1 MIQNIF
7 LPEKFGTYYLF
18 SQRMVGINITKAHLY
33 VTIVVARGSRIT
45 IEKSMV
51 EPLVGER
58 SDPTERVIEAIK
70 KVMKKIGTVGSVRIA
85 LSANMVVFK
94 ELRLPFDEY
103 DKLNKIV
110 RFEVEP
116 LLPFPV
122 QDAIIDFIITGTSKG
137 SGSQVLVAAAQKQ
150 TIAEQLSLFEQAGID
165 PAVITV
171 DAFCLY
177 ALYNQIPAY
186 KALQGTAIIIDLDLP
201 FTKIL
206 IIHNDQLRII
216 RTLPHGI
223 AQIAKSASE
232 SLKMSVPLVMDHL
245 IRFGLE
251 KSEPPEIVQTL
262 QKSFADFWNKT
273 QFAINSALNQLNEN
287 KITKIMLT
295 GTGAEIKGIS
305 AFVQEKAQSPCELF
319 DIKKLTE
326 NPQYIIA
333 SKMEIPQ
340 AGIGSVGA
348 ALPNPVT
355 RYFNLRRGAFEQ
367 INTILLL
374 KQLITAGV
382 LFIFLFVVLITHSI
396 IQISKLNTE
405 IKTLQQE
412 TVEQLKN
419 RFIAIPEEE
428 DDLEDVLQQANEQ
441 LTKEENIWLAF
452 SSQTRASF
460 LEYLLELTTRINKQE
475 LGFIPEQIIINDGAK
490 GEVTVTG
497 QVRDY
502 EALKLLEQSLSKSK
516 IFSYEE
522 GPKTPKFSLKMH
534 IRRMREL

>member
-1 MIQNIF
+1 MIQDIF

-33 VTIVVARGSRIT
+33 VTIVVARGSQIT

-51 EPLVGER
+51 EPLAGEK
-58 SDPTERVIEAIK
+58 SDPTERIIEAIK
-70 KVMKKIGTVGSVRIA
+70 KVIQKIGSTGNIRIA
-85 LSANMVVFK
+85 LSANTVVFK

-116 LLPFPV
+116 LLPFTA
-122 QDAIIDFIITGTSKG
+122 QDAIVDFIITDASTGNG
-137 SGSQVLVAAAQKQ
+137 AQVLVAAAQKQ

-177 ALYNQIPAY
+177 ALYHQIPAY
-186 KALQGTAIIIDLDLP
+186 KAVQGTAIIIDLDLP

-206 IIHNDQLRII
+206 IIHNGQLRII
-216 RTLPHGI
+216 RTLPHGV

-232 SLKMSVPLVMDHL
+232 PLKMSVQQVMDHL

-262 QKSFADFWNKT
+262 QKSFGDFWDKT
-273 QFAINSALNQLNEN
+273 QFALNSALNQLNEH
-287 KITKIMLT
+287 KITQIILT

-319 DIKKLTE
+319 DIKKLTQ
-326 NPQYIIA
+326 NTQYHIA
-333 SKMEIPQ
+333 SKVEIPQ
-340 AGIGSVGA
+340 ASMVSVGA
-348 ALPNPVT
+348 ALPSPVT
-355 RYFNLRRGAFEQ
+355 RHFNLRRGAFERV
-367 INTILLL
+367 NTILLL
-374 KQLITAGV
+374 KQFITAGILV
-382 LFIFLFVVLITHSI
+382 ILLFGVLITHSI
-396 IQISKLNTE
+396 IQTKKLNTE
-405 IKTLQQE
+405 ITTSQE
-412 TVEQLKN
+412 ETIEQLKN
-419 RFIAIPEEE
+419 RFTAIPEEE
-428 DDLEDVLQQANEQ
+428 DDLDEVLQEAKAQ

-452 SSQTRASF
+452 SNQTRASF
-460 LEYLLELTTRINKQE
+460 LEYLLELTSRINKQE
-475 LGFIPEQIIINDGAK
+475 LGFTPEQIIINDGAK
-490 GEVTVTG
+490 GEVTVNG
-497 QVRDY
+497 KVRDY

-522 GPKTPKFSLKMH
+522 GPKTPTFSLKMH
-534 IRRMREL
+534 IRRTREQ